1 MRDDTDEELIMV
13 AGNRLSDMGLC
24 GNERE
29 EAMQADQQKKLRAQI
44 AALKS
49 EPFSFSTEGERS
61 SNSVFPFHVRKP
73 PKTST
78 KDGTPA

>member
-29 EAMQADQQKKLRAQI
+29 EAMQKKLRAQI